1 MVVNTKMNIIMLV
14 PCFNEEKRINKEYWR
29 RNLNPQNC
37 DWLFIDD
44 GSTDKTH
51 EVLKSLGNI
60 EILSLSKNYGKA
72 EAIRKGLEYVLSK
85 KEFVDHSIGY
95 MDSDDAFLTED
106 IYKIFN
112 IFKNLSLS
120 YDTLWVSRVALSG
133 RQIIRNYN
141 RHVISR
147 IIITVLGLFY
157 KNLPYDTQAGFKIF
171 RAGILNQEMVK
182 KSFSTRWFVDL
193 ELLIRYEKFSQTKL
207 KIWEEPISY
216 WRDIPG
222 TKIKGKEVFRVILDL
237 ILIGIILRQ
246 ARINKWT

>member
-141 RHVISR
+141 LR
-147 IIITVLGLFY
+147 FY
-157 KNLPYDTQAGFKIF
+157 S
-171 RAGILNQEMVK
+171 LNKEQI
-182 KSFSTRWFVDL
+182 KS
-193 ELLIRYEKFSQTKL
+193 
-207 KIWEEPISY
+207 ISY
-216 WRDIPG
+216 YIC
-222 TKIKGKEVFRVILDL
+222 FS
-237 ILIGIILRQ
+237 
-246 ARINKWT
+246 